1 MATGAY
7 QPAMFTGMS
16 GAPLVTSP
24 ALPNS
29 NPVWQDMAAIQT
41 GPALPTLGP
50 SLNPGLAYG
59 ATAFPSTLP
68 IANTMTGWSNPAPL
82 TVTPMMGGAVSAPTG
97 SPYPAMSAPY
107 LQSPSINPT
116 QPQYVQPQPMYAA
129 QQPQLQLQQPLYVQ
143 NGVIMQQAPLMQP
156 PPIQNTNPV
165 LWNQGGV
172 YGAGVQGQWQVT
184 VAVVLV
190 KVFDLRPFLVFTQD
204 LGQGA
209 LRFFQE
215 LKMDQQLFNHV
226 YELLKKITVPDTA
239 IVKEATAQLQQV
251 LSNSESIP
259 VLFELSVVSPE
270 WVIRQL
276 AAVELRKQIGS
287 EESSPWLQVPVEHRT
302 AIKDKIL
309 QHLLVETESIVRHSF
324 ARVISAIA
332 AVELPHGQWPQLLPF
347 VQGICE
353 AQSPVHRESGA
364 FILFTILE
372 VVVEGMQDRV
382 GDFLRIFNNLL
393 RDPQS
398 VEVRLVTLRALGTLA
413 GYIDIDDKVEIKAF
427 QTFIPQMFAVLGESL
442 TLDND
447 EGARH
452 GFDTL
457 STLLIMET
465 PLLSKHVRDV
475 VTFCVQAGSNTE
487 LDEEVRIMA
496 LNALVMTIKYKKT
509 KIHNLQLAPHLVDAL
524 MPLLMERD
532 TDDEDEETPARL
544 GVRALDALAT
554 SLPPQQ
560 VFPRLHELVTQ
571 YSQDV
576 DPNRRKAAL
585 MALGVVMEGCSEFI
599 RPYMNQVWPFVD
611 NGLKDPEASV
621 RKAACTAVGCITE
634 WLDEEC
640 AERHAVLV
648 PALLQLTSDPVTQAS
663 ACTALDGLLELL
675 GDDIESYL
683 PLLMTTFTQLLGT
696 APNKVRAVVIGA
708 IGSTAHASKEK
719 FLPYFKESI
728 LQLVPFLKMTGEG
741 EEEELRGIAMDACG
755 TFAEAVPKEE
765 FLPFYEDL
773 MGNAYQSV
781 QSQSSRL
788 RECSFLFFGVMA
800 GMFPE
805 KFIPYLP
812 NVIPAFLQTL
822 KLDELGDSATF
833 IETKGQGD
841 SSETPIQIIENKIEE
856 IEDMDPEAL
865 LKVNSAIAIEKEIAA
880 DVIGGIFANTR
891 EHFLPYLE
899 DTALVLQ
906 GLVSHYYE
914 GIRKSAIQSIFTFIA
929 TLHELS
935 NPQPWVAGAHNV
947 VPLNENVAKLIS
959 HTMPEI
965 LEAFDMEDDKGVSAA
980 ICQALADATT
990 KVGPALIKESF
1001 DPISAMCLKILSGK
1015 SMAQVDPDQGEEEE
1029 SAEELAEM
1037 DSVLIGACED
1047 LVSSLASVL
1056 GPDFAV
1062 PFEKFLPLIAQYYGP
1077 KRAAGDRSSA
1087 IGSFGEIITGMKG
1100 GITPY
1105 TDQIRLILMQ
1115 AVQDPEA
1122 EVKSN
1127 AAFALGVLIEN
1138 TDYVWSKE
1146 DFEGFLF
1153 RLRPYFQIGE
1163 GASKAEFNARDNAA
1177 GAVSRMILTN
1187 PALVPLESVLPVLF
1201 GALPLQHDPL
1211 ENRPLFR
1218 AIFAL
1223 FQSNPNYSLAYIDQL
1238 LPVFTR
1244 VLDPNARDEIGDENR
1259 ANLIAL
1265 LGQINTLVPGKL
1277 QASPLAA
1284 FL

>member
-1 MATGAY
+1 
-7 QPAMFTGMS
+7 
-16 GAPLVTSP
+16 
-24 ALPNS
+24 
-29 NPVWQDMAAIQT
+29 
-41 GPALPTLGP
+41 
-50 SLNPGLAYG
+50 
-59 ATAFPSTLP
+59 
-68 IANTMTGWSNPAPL
+68 
-82 TVTPMMGGAVSAPTG
+82 
-97 SPYPAMSAPY
+97 
-107 LQSPSINPT
+107 
-116 QPQYVQPQPMYAA
+116 
-129 QQPQLQLQQPLYVQ
+129 
-143 NGVIMQQAPLMQP
+143 
-156 PPIQNTNPV
+156 
-165 LWNQGGV
+165 
-172 YGAGVQGQWQVT
+172 
-184 VAVVLV
+184 
-190 KVFDLRPFLVFTQD
+190 
-204 LGQGA
+204 
-209 LRFFQE
+209 
-215 LKMDQQLFNHV
+215 QQLFNHL
-226 YELLKKITVPDTA
+226 YDLLKKTTVPDTA
-239 IVKEATAQLQQV
+239 TLKDATAQLQQV
-251 LSNSESIP
+251 LVNPECIP

-270 WVIRQL
+270 STIRQL
-276 AAVELRKQIGS
+276 AAVELRKQVNS
-287 EESSPWLQVPVEHRT
+287 DEKSPWLKVPVEHRA
-302 AIKDKIL
+302 AIKKRL
-309 QHLLVETESIVRHSF
+309 LEHLLTEQESIVRHSF

-332 AVELPHGQWPQLLPF
+332 SVELPQGQWPELLPF
-347 VQGICE
+347 VQTICG

-372 VVVEGMQDRV
+372 VVVEGLQDRV
-382 GDFLRIFNNLL
+382 ADFLRIFNNLL

-427 QTFIPQMFAVLGESL
+427 QTFIPQMLAVLSESL
-442 TLDND
+442 TLDSD

-465 PLLSKHVRDV
+465 PLLSKHVSEV
-475 VTFCVQAGSNTE
+475 VTFCVQAGSKVD
-487 LDEEVRIMA
+487 LDEEIRIMA

-571 YSQDV
+571 YSHDA
-576 DPNRRKAAL
+576 DSNKRKAAL

-599 RPYMNQVWPFVD
+599 RPHMNQVWPFVD
-611 NGLKDPEASV
+611 NGLKDPDASV

-640 AERHAVLV
+640 IERHAILI
-648 PALLQLTSDPVTQAS
+648 PGLLQLTADPITQAS

-675 GDDIESYL
+675 GDIIDSYL
-683 PLLMTTFTQLLGT
+683 PLLMTTFAQLLNT
-696 APNKVRAVVIGA
+696 APNK
-708 IGSTAHASKEK
+708 S
-719 FLPYFKESI
+719 
-728 LQLVPFLKMTGEG
+728 
-741 EEEELRGIAMDACG
+741 
-755 TFAEAVPKEE
+755 
-765 FLPFYEDL
+765 
-773 MGNAYQSV
+773 
-781 QSQSSRL
+781 
-788 RECSFLFFGVMA
+788 
-800 GMFPE
+800 
-805 KFIPYLP
+805 
-812 NVIPAFLQTL
+812 L
-822 KLDELGDSATF
+822 KLDELGDNATF

-841 SSETPIQIIENKIEE
+841 SSDTPIQIIESKIDE
-856 IEDMDPEAL
+856 IEDMDAEAL

-906 GLVSHYYE
+906 GLISHYYE
-914 GIRKSAIQSIFTFIA
+914 GIRKSAIQSIFTFIV
-929 TLHELS
+929 TLNELS
-935 NPQPWVAGAHNV
+935 NPDPWVAGAQNV
-947 VPLNENVAKLIS
+947 VPLNDNVAKLIS

-965 LEAFDMEDDKGVSAA
+965 LEAFDMEDDKSVAAA

-990 KVGPALIKESF
+990 KVGPALIKDSF
-1001 DPISAMCLKILSGK
+1001 DAICAMCLKILSGK

-1037 DSVLIGACED
+1037 DSFLIGACED

-1056 GPDFAV
+1056 GRDFV
-1062 PFEKFLPLIAQYYGP
+1062 TPFANFLPLISQYYGP

-1100 GITPY
+1100 GITVY
-1105 TDQIRLILMQ
+1105 TAAIRQVLMQ
-1115 AVQDPEA
+1115 AVQDTEA
-1122 EVKSN
+1122 EVRSN
-1127 AAFALGVLIEN
+1127 AAFALGVLVEN
-1138 TDYVWSKE
+1138 SDIVWTKE

-1153 RLRPYFQIGE
+1153 RLRPYFQVGE
-1163 GASKAEFNARDNAA
+1163 GGSKADFNARDNAA

-1187 PALVPLESVLPVLF
+1187 ASLVPLESVLPVLF

-1223 FQSNPNYSLAYIDQL
+1223 FTLNPNYILTYIDTL

-1244 VLDPNARDEIGDENR
+1244 VLDPNAPDEIGDENR
-1259 ANLIAL
+1259 AGLIAL
-1265 LGQINTLVPGKL
+1265 LGQINALLPGKL
-1277 QASPLAA
+1277 QSSPLAP
-1284 FL
+1284 FLS

>member
-1 MATGAY
+1 M
-7 QPAMFTGMS
+7 
-16 GAPLVTSP
+16 
-24 ALPNS
+24 N
-29 NPVWQDMAAIQT
+29 
-41 GPALPTLGP
+41 
-50 SLNPGLAYG
+50 
-59 ATAFPSTLP
+59 
-68 IANTMTGWSNPAPL
+68 
-82 TVTPMMGGAVSAPTG
+82 
-97 SPYPAMSAPY
+97 
-107 LQSPSINPT
+107 
-116 QPQYVQPQPMYAA
+116 
-129 QQPQLQLQQPLYVQ
+129 
-143 NGVIMQQAPLMQP
+143 
-156 PPIQNTNPV
+156 
-165 LWNQGGV
+165 
-172 YGAGVQGQWQVT
+172 
-184 VAVVLV
+184 
-190 KVFDLRPFLVFTQD
+190 
-204 LGQGA
+204 
-209 LRFFQE
+209 
-215 LKMDQQLFNHV
+215 QQLFNHL
-226 YELLKKITVPDTA
+226 YDLLKKTTVPDTA
-239 IVKEATAQLQQV
+239 TLKDATAQLQQV
-251 LSNSESIP
+251 LVNPECIP

-270 WVIRQL
+270 STIRQL
-276 AAVELRKQIGS
+276 AAVELRKQVNS
-287 EESSPWLQVPVEHRT
+287 DEKSPWLKVPVEHRA
-302 AIKDKIL
+302 AIKKRL
-309 QHLLVETESIVRHSF
+309 LEHLLTEQESIVRHSF

-332 AVELPHGQWPQLLPF
+332 SVELPQGQWPELLPF
-347 VQGICE
+347 VQTICG

-372 VVVEGMQDRV
+372 VVVEGLQDRV
-382 GDFLRIFNNLL
+382 ADFLRIFNNLL

-427 QTFIPQMFAVLGESL
+427 QTFIPQMLAVLSESL
-442 TLDND
+442 TLDSD

-465 PLLSKHVRDV
+465 PLLSKHVSEV
-475 VTFCVQAGSNTE
+475 VTFCVQAGSKVD
-487 LDEEVRIMA
+487 LDEEIRIMA

-571 YSQDV
+571 YSHDA
-576 DPNRRKAAL
+576 DSNKRKAAL

-599 RPYMNQVWPFVD
+599 RPHMNQVWPFVD
-611 NGLKDPEASV
+611 NGLKDPDASV

-640 AERHAVLV
+640 IERHAILI
-648 PALLQLTSDPVTQAS
+648 PGLLQLTADPITQAS

-675 GDDIESYL
+675 GDIIDSYL
-683 PLLMTTFTQLLGT
+683 PLLMTTFAQLLNT

-719 FLPYFKESI
+719 FLPYFKETI
-728 LQLVPFLKMTGEG
+728 VQLAPFLKLEGEG

-773 MGNAYQSV
+773 MANAYQSV
-781 QSQSSRL
+781 QSQSARL

-812 NVIPAFLQTL
+812 NVIPAFLQSL
-822 KLDELGDSATF
+822 KLDELGDNATF
-833 IETKGQGD
+833 
-841 SSETPIQIIENKIEE
+841 S
-856 IEDMDPEAL
+856 
-865 LKVNSAIAIEKEIAA
+865 
-880 DVIGGIFANTR
+880 
-891 EHFLPYLE
+891 
-899 DTALVLQ
+899 
-906 GLVSHYYE
+906 
-914 GIRKSAIQSIFTFIA
+914 IRKSAIQSIFTFIV
-929 TLHELS
+929 TLNELS
-935 NPQPWVAGAHNV
+935 NPDPWVAGAQNV
-947 VPLNENVAKLIS
+947 VPLNDNVAKLIS

-965 LEAFDMEDDKGVSAA
+965 LEAFDMEDDKSVAAA

-990 KVGPALIKESF
+990 KVGPALIKDSF
-1001 DPISAMCLKILSGK
+1001 DAICAMCLKILSGK

-1037 DSVLIGACED
+1037 DSFLIGACED

-1056 GPDFAV
+1056 GRDFV
-1062 PFEKFLPLIAQYYGP
+1062 TPFANFLPLISQYYGP

-1100 GITPY
+1100 GITVY
-1105 TDQIRLILMQ
+1105 TAAIRQVLMQ
-1115 AVQDPEA
+1115 AVQDTEA
-1122 EVKSN
+1122 EVRSN
-1127 AAFALGVLIEN
+1127 AAFALGVLVEN
-1138 TDYVWSKE
+1138 SDIAWTKE

-1153 RLRPYFQIGE
+1153 RLRPYFQVGE
-1163 GASKAEFNARDNAA
+1163 GGSKADFNARDNAA

-1187 PALVPLESVLPVLF
+1187 ASLVPLESVLPVLF

-1223 FQSNPNYSLAYIDQL
+1223 FTLNPNYILTYIDTL

-1244 VLDPNARDEIGDENR
+1244 VLDPNAPDEIGDENR
-1259 ANLIAL
+1259 AGLIAL
-1265 LGQINTLVPGKL
+1265 LGQINALLPGKL
-1277 QASPLAA
+1277 QSSPLAP
-1284 FL
+1284 FLS

>member
-1 MATGAY
+1 
-7 QPAMFTGMS
+7 
-16 GAPLVTSP
+16 
-24 ALPNS
+24 
-29 NPVWQDMAAIQT
+29 
-41 GPALPTLGP
+41 
-50 SLNPGLAYG
+50 
-59 ATAFPSTLP
+59 
-68 IANTMTGWSNPAPL
+68 
-82 TVTPMMGGAVSAPTG
+82 
-97 SPYPAMSAPY
+97 
-107 LQSPSINPT
+107 
-116 QPQYVQPQPMYAA
+116 
-129 QQPQLQLQQPLYVQ
+129 
-143 NGVIMQQAPLMQP
+143 
-156 PPIQNTNPV
+156 
-165 LWNQGGV
+165 
-172 YGAGVQGQWQVT
+172 
-184 VAVVLV
+184 
-190 KVFDLRPFLVFTQD
+190 
-204 LGQGA
+204 
-209 LRFFQE
+209 
-215 LKMDQQLFNHV
+215 QQLFNHL
-226 YELLKKITVPDTA
+226 YDLLKKTTVPDTA
-239 IVKEATAQLQQV
+239 TLKDATAQLQQV
-251 LSNSESIP
+251 LVNPECIP

-270 WVIRQL
+270 STIRQL
-276 AAVELRKQIGS
+276 AAVELRKQVNS
-287 EESSPWLQVPVEHRT
+287 DEKSPWLKVPVEHRA
-302 AIKDKIL
+302 AIKKRL
-309 QHLLVETESIVRHSF
+309 LEHLLTEQESIVRHSF

-332 AVELPHGQWPQLLPF
+332 SVELPQGQWPELLPF
-347 VQGICE
+347 VQTICG

-372 VVVEGMQDRV
+372 VVVEGLQDRV
-382 GDFLRIFNNLL
+382 ADFLRIFNNLL

-427 QTFIPQMFAVLGESL
+427 QTFIPQMLAVLSESL
-442 TLDND
+442 TLDSD

-465 PLLSKHVRDV
+465 PLLSKHVSEV
-475 VTFCVQAGSNTE
+475 VTFCVQAGSKVD
-487 LDEEVRIMA
+487 LDEEIRIMA

-571 YSQDV
+571 YSHDA
-576 DPNRRKAAL
+576 DSNKRKAAL

-599 RPYMNQVWPFVD
+599 RPHMNQVWPFVD
-611 NGLKDPEASV
+611 NGLKDPDASV

-640 AERHAVLV
+640 IERHAILI
-648 PALLQLTSDPVTQAS
+648 PGLLQLTADPITQAS

-675 GDDIESYL
+675 GDIIDSYL
-683 PLLMTTFTQLLGT
+683 PLLMTTFAQLLNT

-719 FLPYFKESI
+719 FLPYFKETI
-728 LQLVPFLKMTGEG
+728 VQLAPFLKLEGEG

-773 MGNAYQSV
+773 MANAYQSV
-781 QSQSSRL
+781 QSQSARL

-812 NVIPAFLQTL
+812 NVIPAFLQSL
-822 KLDELGDSATF
+822 KLDELGDNATF

-841 SSETPIQIIENKIEE
+841 SSDTPIQIIESKIDE
-856 IEDMDPEAL
+856 IEDMDAEAL

-906 GLVSHYYE
+906 GLISHYYE
-914 GIRKSAIQSIFTFIA
+914 GIRKSAIQSIFTFIV
-929 TLHELS
+929 TLNELS
-935 NPQPWVAGAHNV
+935 NPDPWVAGAQNV
-947 VPLNENVAKLIS
+947 VPLNDNVAKLIS

-965 LEAFDMEDDKGVSAA
+965 LEAFDMEDDKSVAAA

-990 KVGPALIKESF
+990 KVGPALIKDSF
-1001 DPISAMCLKILSGK
+1001 DAICAMCLKILSGK

-1037 DSVLIGACED
+1037 DSFLIGACED

-1056 GPDFAV
+1056 GRDFV
-1062 PFEKFLPLIAQYYGP
+1062 TPFANFLPLISQYY
-1077 KRAAGDRSSA
+1077 
-1087 IGSFGEIITGMKG
+1087 
-1100 GITPY
+1100 
-1105 TDQIRLILMQ
+1105 
-1115 AVQDPEA
+1115 
-1122 EVKSN
+1122 
-1127 AAFALGVLIEN
+1127 
-1138 TDYVWSKE
+1138 
-1146 DFEGFLF
+1146 
-1153 RLRPYFQIGE
+1153 
-1163 GASKAEFNARDNAA
+1163 
-1177 GAVSRMILTN
+1177 VSPT
-1187 PALVPLESVLPVLF
+1187 F
-1201 GALPLQHDPL
+1201 
-1211 ENRPLFR
+1211 
-1218 AIFAL
+1218 
-1223 FQSNPNYSLAYIDQL
+1223 
-1238 LPVFTR
+1238 FT
-1244 VLDPNARDEIGDENR
+1244 E
-1259 ANLIAL
+1259 
-1265 LGQINTLVPGKL
+1265 
-1277 QASPLAA
+1277 
-1284 FL
+1284 